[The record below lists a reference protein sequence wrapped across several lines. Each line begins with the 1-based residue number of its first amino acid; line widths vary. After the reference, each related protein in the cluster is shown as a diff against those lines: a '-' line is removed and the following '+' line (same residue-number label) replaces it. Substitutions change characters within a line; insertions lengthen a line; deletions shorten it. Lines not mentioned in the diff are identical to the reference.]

1 MAYINSFTYC
11 EDIQQEIANNKVV
24 PKIVNPLT
32 ELQTL
37 FIPTHYS
44 FAISCGITGENI
56 DNDKFIRI
64 VFMSPKGEIVNDT
77 GKIDLSNFPRNN
89 KETTGNLKFNLIMK
103 NVTLR
108 ETGIYET
115 KIELNDQELQSFKIE
130 VKKVEEK

>member
-11 EDIQQEIANNKVV
+11 EDIQQEVINGGIV

-37 FIPTHYS
+37 FMPTHYS
-44 FAISCGITGENI
+44 FAVSCAISGVNI
-56 DNDKFIRI
+56 NNDKSIRI
-64 VFMSPKGEIVNDT
+64 VFMSPSGKIVNDT
-77 GKIDLSNFPRNN
+77 GKINISNFPRN

-103 NVTLR
+103 NVALQ

-115 KIELNDQELQSFKIE
+115 KIELNDEELQSFKIE
-130 VKKVEEK
+130 VKKVEKK